1 MSSLRASA
9 RLRESGSR
17 LELVP
22 LESLRIHEQVIEE
35 HVKELME
42 DIASRGVLIRPILVD
57 AKTMIILDGHHRVE
71 ALRRLGKKLVPAI
84 LVDYDSDCVTV
95 SSWRDDWVVTK
106 DLVRK
111 AGLSGK
117 PLPPKT
123 SRHRVCFEIPDV
135 NVPISKL

>member
-1 MSSLRASA
+1 MSSLSASTK
-9 RLRESGSR
+9 LRSNPR

-42 DIASRGVLIRPILVD
+42 DIVSRGVLIKPILVD
-57 AKTMIILDGHHRVE
+57 AKTLIILDGHHRVE
-71 ALRRLGKKLVPAI
+71 ALRRLGKRLIPAI

-95 SSWRDDWVVTK
+95 SSWRDNWVVTK

-135 NVPISKL
+135 NIPISEL